1 MLELVPLRA
10 RPDLRAQV
18 FGKTFMALWPTFVVK
33 DPTADL
39 FFEQPHFDACLD
51 TAFAVVESARPNE
64 AVGRAFA
71 VPFAF
76 GIPGREELSDSG
88 WDGVVRWAHEDRAL
102 GRAADALSALEIT
115 LLPSHRGRGAARVV
129 LDAMRRRALGAIRA
143 HAGVRGPLGRG
154 RAAYRSVATRAH
166 SGGRED
172 REGRAD
178 QHGGPRHDRRLAALD
193 GD

>member
-1 MLELVPLRA
+1 MLELIPLRA

-18 FGKTFMALWPTFVVK
+18 FGDTFMALWPTFVVK

-51 TAFAVVESARPNE
+51 TAFAVVDPARPNE

-76 GIPGREELSDSG
+76 GIPGREELSDCG

-102 GRAADALSALEIT
+102 GRAANALSALEIT
-115 LLPSHRGRGAARVV
+115 LLPSHRGRGASRVV
-129 LDAMRRRALGAIRA
+129 LDAMRRQAAELGLRHMFAPHWRVRHPDRVSLA
-143 HAGVRGPLGRG
+143 VLPPRRHSAGVP
-154 RAAYRSVATRAH
+154 
-166 SGGRED
+166 
-172 REGRAD
+172 
-178 QHGGPRHDRRLAALD
+178 
-193 GD
+193 

>member
-10 RPDLRAQV
+10 GPDLRVQV
-18 FGKTFMALWPTFVVK
+18 FGKTFIALWPTFVVK

-51 TAFAVVESARPNE
+51 TAFAVVDPARPDE

-76 GIPGREELSDSG
+76 GIPGREELPGSG

-102 GRAADALSALEIT
+102 VRTANALSALEIT
-115 LLPSHRGRGAARVV
+115 LLPSRRGRGASRVV
-129 LDAMRRRALGAIRA
+129 LDTMRRRAAQLGFRHMFAP
-143 HAGVRGPLGRG
+143 VRPTAKALEPHTPMVEYAKR
-154 RAAYRSVATRAH
+154 T
-166 SGGRED
+166 RED
-172 REGRAD
+172 GLPAD
-178 QHGGPRHDRRLAALD
+178 PWLRV
-193 GD
+193 